1 MLNALAK
8 NACLIL
14 IDVQEGFDDPVW
26 GQRNNPQAE
35 SNISRLPTAWRET
48 SRPVVIV
55 QHLSRDPAS
64 PLAPN
69 SPGARLKPIVAPR
82 SGEFHITK
90 HVNSAFIGT
99 DLEELLRNNGW
110 DTVVIAGLT
119 TPHCC
124 STTARMAG
132 NLGFSTYMAAD
143 AMAAFDLTGP
153 DGRLVP
159 AETIHQVELA
169 SLHGEFATIL
179 DTEEIVR
186 SLS

>member
-1 MLNALAK
+1 MHAIAE
-8 NACLIL
+8 NACLL
-14 IDVQEGFDDPVW
+14 LVDVQEGMDDPVW
-26 GQRNNPQAE
+26 GRRNNPQAE
-35 SNISRLPTAWRET
+35 PNISRLLSAWRET
-48 SRPVVIV
+48 DRPVVII
-55 QHLSRDPAS
+55 QHLSRNPAS
-64 PLAPN
+64 PLAPDK
-69 SPGARLKPIVAPR
+69 PGVRLKPIVTPR
-82 SGEFHITK
+82 PGEFHMTK
-90 HVNSAFIGT
+90 RVNSAFIGT
-99 DLEELLRNNGW
+99 DLEELLRKNGW

-169 SLHGEFATIL
+169 SLHGEFATVL
-179 DTEEIVR
+179 DTDEIVR
-186 SLS
+186 SLD